1 MVVTFSELGL
11 APSETK
17 LDQIMADKNLN
28 LKARVPSSTSNDTI
42 KKLIYSASI
51 LVKQLD
57 SAVVKAKACRDLFTP
72 EVIELR
78 SQLSYLCVKSMGA
91 DPLQCRRRAEELL
104 WKKCYYDVI
113 TSAKINGKK
122 SPLSSMEKLFIGN
135 HIEAGI
141 VKFTELMQDVWRRL
155 EDMDPSLK
163 LQLNVLPLLEVKYQ
177 NYELSKETREDLME
191 SAQKIL
197 VWLGDLS
204 RYRNDLEISN
214 SVITSERF
222 YHQAILFNS
231 NTGLPYNQ
239 LGTLTS
245 HDPSRGFESIFYY
258 TRSMKASKNFPGAEP
273 NLKALLARLVT
284 NEDKLISAFSQLFP
298 KLVFVVKEDT
308 TFEVSQLCQ
317 VTLGEIQKRLGSSEN
332 GSCNQLMDLAS
343 SVMMCTLTPTFAT
356 NNSQTAAIAFCC
368 SLFAHVL
375 NRVQEIFH
383 MTSRDASYANGNQ
396 AHDLK
401 YLDPNAK
408 EEMVD
413 ELSDEEEEE
422 SKRAKLR
429 RRKVASGSSDQEFS
443 EEELFLDSNSE
454 QESED
459 DEVLSDSGFHS
470 AEAKVEPLLEIP
482 HEATRI
488 LPIFKLLTDWFRVNV
503 EIVQVSNQTIRKI
516 WSTLADILNVFKRCQ
531 REIVTHHGTVPLE
544 EDWKFYGVNSMSLVH
559 AQIDFESP
567 PAPSDV
573 LILNSI
579 RIERIL
585 QFGNWLASQD
595 NEKGFQVVN
604 GIYTCP
610 AEAVGDKSE
619 GSGAKA
625 DLVMR
630 NMAHLWLKS
639 EVQELE
645 RRLSPQ
651 QKRKKKTS
659 FDFSGLSYVYL
670 VPDVSALSNF
680 TYLIKQ
686 VIKSQKLI
694 IVVPDIVISEMD
706 QLKRE
711 SAPVRECIRW
721 LESCFRTGNRFI
733 RAQRQ
738 NEHQVIPLLT
748 YPKRKDKAHWTLFQ
762 ILECCHY
769 LDTNQ
774 RNVYKTSQNSPI
786 VLFLTGDPVG
796 ETEQQ
801 TRAICNSIG
810 VEYKFA
816 DSLMRKSKTKKR

>member
-1 MVVTFSELGL
+1 
-11 APSETK
+11 
-17 LDQIMADKNLN
+17 MAEKNLN

-57 SAVVKAKACRDLFTP
+57 SAVGKAKSCRDLFTP

-113 TSAKINGKK
+113 TSAKISGKK
-122 SPLSSMEKLFIGN
+122 CHLSSMEKLFIGN

-222 YHQAILFNS
+222 YRQAILFNS
-231 NTGLPYNQ
+231 NNGLPYNQ

-245 HDPSRGFESIFYY
+245 HDPSRAFESIFYY
-258 TRSMKASKNFPGAEP
+258 TRSLKASKVFPGADP

-284 NEDKLISAFSQLFP
+284 NEDKLISTFSQLFP
-298 KLVFVVKEDT
+298 KLVFVVKEET

-332 GSCNQLMDLAS
+332 GSCNQLLDLAS
-343 SVMMCTLTPTFAT
+343 SVMMCTLTPTLAT
-356 NNSQTAAIAFCC
+356 NNNQTAAIAFCC
-368 SLFAHVL
+368 SLFVHVL
-375 NRVQEIFH
+375 NRFQEIFH
-383 MTSRDASYANGNQ
+383 MTSRDASNVNGNQ
-396 AHDLK
+396 THELK
-401 YLDPNAK
+401 YVDPNAK

-429 RRKVASGSSDQEFS
+429 RRKVASGSSDQDFS

-470 AEAKVEPLLEIP
+470 AEAKVESLLEIP

-531 REIVTHHGTVPLE
+531 RENVSNYGTVPLE
-544 EDWKFYGVNSMSLVH
+544 EDWKFYGVNSMSSVH
-559 AQIDFESP
+559 AQIDFESA
-567 PAPSDV
+567 PAPSNV

-585 QFGNWLASQD
+585 QFGNWLASQN
-595 NEKGFQVVN
+595 NEKGFQLVN

-610 AEAVGDKSE
+610 VDAVSDKSE
-619 GSGAKA
+619 GLGAKA

-645 RRLSPQ
+645 RRLSPK
-651 QKRKKKTS
+651 QKRKKKTN

-694 IVVPDIVISEMD
+694 IVVPDIVISEID

-748 YPKRKDKAHWTLFQ
+748 YPKRKDKAQWTLFQ
-762 ILECCHY
+762 ILECCYY

-774 RNVYKTSQNSPI
+774 RNVYKTGQNSPI
-786 VLFLTGDPVG
+786 VLFLTGDPVE

-810 VEYKFA
+810 VEYKSA